1 MNICYKIIV
10 WFDLKL
16 LPNVVHNTIKS
27 GHQQSPSIFNL
38 SNRNNEHYNYTE
50 CKSVFVN
57 ITLGVKL
64 AVATEDAG
72 SLDLR
77 VAFYLHLTLILT
89 PSLECKVGYICQME
103 LAS

>member
-1 MNICYKIIV
+1 M
-10 WFDLKL
+10 
-16 LPNVVHNTIKS
+16 
-27 GHQQSPSIFNL
+27 
-38 SNRNNEHYNYTE
+38 
-50 CKSVFVN
+50 FVN

-64 AVATEDAG
+64 AVATEDAA

-77 VAFYLHLTLILT
+77 ITFYLHLTLILT

>member
-1 MNICYKIIV
+1 MN
-10 WFDLKL
+10 
-16 LPNVVHNTIKS
+16 N
-27 GHQQSPSIFNL
+27 GHYS
-38 SNRNNEHYNYTE
+38 YTE
-50 CKSVFVN
+50 CKIVFVN

-77 VAFYLHLTLILT
+77 FAFYHLTLILT